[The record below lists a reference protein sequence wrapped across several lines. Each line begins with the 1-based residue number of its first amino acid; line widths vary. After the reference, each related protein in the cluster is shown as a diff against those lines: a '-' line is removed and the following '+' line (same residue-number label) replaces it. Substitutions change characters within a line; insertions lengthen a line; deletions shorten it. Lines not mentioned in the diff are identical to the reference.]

1 METFRRIFGLIFIIG
16 LPFPLLFANYEHQ
29 VWFVLVAYLS
39 AFVGT
44 GLTFGFS
51 NFRTRPT
58 QIGNFDDDGIMP
70 KINQTWMIFFI
81 SLVINLT
88 FANLF

>member
-1 METFRRIFGLIFIIG
+1 METLKKFFGLIFLIG

-29 VWFVLVAYLS
+29 IWFVLLAYLFS
-39 AFVGT
+39 FVGT
-44 GLTFGFS
+44 GLIFGFS

-88 FANLF
+88 VANLF